1 MSGGEKKTPRAAV
14 VREFETPAGLPAV
27 LVDCRDSGVFSVE
40 KTFDCGQSFRF
51 SPVGGDPRVVC
62 GSVRIGEGEDA
73 RITVDGTR
81 EEEGFLTLAG
91 CTAEEFGSRW
101 RSYLD
106 LDADYGAG
114 EKRILDALPEG
125 ASRDAMADALRAG
138 RGIRLL
144 RQDPW
149 EMLVTS
155 ILTQN
160 NNIPRIRGIAARL
173 CAASGGRFPEPADIL
188 RIGTEGLYALGC
200 GFRAKY
206 LTDAA
211 ERTADGRADPRKI
224 AAMGTED
231 ARAVLEQIRGVGPK
245 VASCALLFGYHRTE
259 AFPVDVWM
267 KRALAEIF
275 PDGVDPA
282 LFGEWAGYAQQ
293 CMFWAEREKGRR
305 SWQ

>member
-1 MSGGEKKTPRAAV
+1 MTVPFGNEKR
-14 VREFETPAGLPAV
+14 
-27 LVDCRDSGVFSVE
+27 RDSGVFSVE
-40 KTFDCGQSFRF
+40 KTFDCGQAFRF

-101 RSYLD
+101 RTYLD
-106 LDADYGAG
+106 LDEDYGAG

-224 AAMGTED
+224 EAMGTEE
-231 ARAVLEQIRGVGPK
+231 ARK
-245 VASCALLFGYHRTE
+245 
-259 AFPVDVWM
+259 
-267 KRALAEIF
+267 ALAEGMYCAASTI
-275 PDGVDPA
+275 
-282 LFGEWAGYAQQ
+282 
-293 CMFWAEREKGRR
+293 RELSMSYTSWYPCFRVRQKSR
-305 SWQ
+305 SGHAWVPWTYPSFHS